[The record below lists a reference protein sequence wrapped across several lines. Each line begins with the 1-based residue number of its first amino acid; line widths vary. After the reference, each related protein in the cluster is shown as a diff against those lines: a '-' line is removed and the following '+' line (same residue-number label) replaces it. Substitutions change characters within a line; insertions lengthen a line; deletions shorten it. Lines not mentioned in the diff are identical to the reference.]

1 MGAYRGWG
9 GPSYRAYGSGGG
21 GFGWALTPIVKKL
34 ILLNV
39 AVFLLTLVLQLAS
52 PPLAGT
58 FVDWFGLVPQSFL
71 LEFRLWQPLT
81 YLFLHGGFAHI
92 FFNMFGL
99 WMFGGVLERDWGR
112 RRFLRYYLATGA
124 GAGLF
129 SVLVTT
135 MGVKLGW
142 LGPGGATLLQIPTIG
157 ASGAIYG
164 ILLAFGLLYPRQ
176 PVFLWFIL
184 PVPARL
190 FVLIFGVLTLF
201 SALNAPGSG
210 VSHVAHLGGMLIG
223 LVYLR
228 GGGLFRG
235 IRRGFAE
242 WQLRRRRRDFEVY
255 LREEDHRSRD
265 LPRPDRWIN

>member
-1 MGAYRGWG
+1 MSSYRGWG
-9 GPSYRAYGSGGG
+9 GPSYRTYGYGGG
-21 GFGWALTPIVKKL
+21 GFGWGLTPVVKKL
-34 ILLNV
+34 ILLNA
-39 AVFLLTLVLQLAS
+39 AVFLGTLVLQLAS
-52 PPLAGT
+52 PPLAAR
-58 FVDWFGLVPQSFL
+58 FVDWFGLVPQDFL
-71 LEFRLWQPLT
+71 FRGRLWQPLT

-112 RRFLRYYLATGA
+112 RRFLRYYLVTGA

-129 SVLVTT
+129 SVLANTVAAH
-135 MGVKLGW
+135 MGW
-142 LGPGGATLLQIPTIG
+142 LPPPVMQIPTIG

-164 ILLAFGLLYPRQ
+164 ILLAFGLLYPHQ
-176 PVFLWFIL
+176 PIFLWFVF
-184 PVPARL
+184 PVPARI
-190 FVLIFGVLTLF
+190 FVLIFGGLTFF
-201 SALNAPGSG
+201 SALNAPGSD

-235 IRRGFAE
+235 LRRSYSD

-255 LREEDHRSRD
+255 LRDQDERSRD